1 MIWKKNFLEEKL
13 KKINGKGYGAYK
25 EIEGEY
31 DFGDYILSI
40 DRVQSDPFAPPS
52 KVRVILSRITVG
64 FGDKKWD
71 DSFKKIPLEDYL
83 IREFYKNLKKFNLRP
98 VGSGKS
104 GVIFID
110 VGGQEILE
118 RSAVVLGNNNIEVR
132 FRVGLPAKGRKI
144 ESKSAWKM
152 FFQIIPTIIKKSL
165 FMDSLDKDDL
175 LKFIQLYEEQ
185 EFIRSKLKE
194 KGLVAFIANGSILP
208 RESGVSDKPM
218 KRGAVPFK
226 SPNELEVEFDLPYSG
241 KIKGMGIPEGV
252 TLIVGGGYHG
262 KSTLL
267 KALERGVY
275 NHIPGDGREF
285 VITTKNAVKIRAEDG
300 RSITGVNITPFISN
314 LPLGIDTTFFSTQN
328 ASGSTSQA
336 ANIIEALEAGA
347 DLLLIDEDTSATN
360 FMIRDGRM
368 QKLVLKENEPIT
380 PFIDRVKEIYKN
392 FKVSTILVLGGS
404 GDYFDVAD
412 RVIML
417 KDYFP
422 FDVTKKAKE
431 IADEFKTYRQKE
443 NKSEFRV
450 LRRRVLKRE
459 SFVFLKNKKIKAKS
473 KDKILVGREELDLSF
488 LEQLVDESQTRT
500 IAAVFEFLSKFIQE
514 DKPLVDVI
522 DNILENIKIKRL
534 DFFKSKKDYPDN
546 LAIPR
551 KIEIIGAIN
560 RFRGLK
566 IA

>member
-1 MIWKKNFLEEKL
+1 MIWKKNLLEEKL
-13 KKINGKGYGAYK
+13 KRIDGRGYKAYK
-25 EIEGEY
+25 DLEGEY

-40 DRVQSDPFAPPS
+40 DHVQSDPFAPPS
-52 KVRVILSRITVG
+52 KVRAILNRTTAG

-71 DSFKKIPLEDYL
+71 DPLKRIPLEDYL
-83 IREFYKNLKKFNLRP
+83 VREFYKNLKKLNLKP

-104 GVIFID
+104 GLIFID

-118 RSAVVLGNNNIEVR
+118 RSAVVLGKEKLEVR
-132 FRVGLPAKGRKI
+132 FRIGLPARGRKI

-152 FFQIIPTIIKKSL
+152 FFQIIPPIIKKSL
-165 FMDSLDKDDL
+165 FIDSLNKKEL
-175 LKFIQLYEEQ
+175 LKFVQLYEEQ

-194 KGLVAFIANGSILP
+194 KGLVAFVANGSILP

-218 KRGAVPFK
+218 KEGAVAFK
-226 SPNELEVEFDLPYSG
+226 SPKELEVEFNLPYSG
-241 KIKGMGIPEGV
+241 KIKGMGVPEGV

-267 KALERGVY
+267 RALERGVY

-314 LPLGIDTTFFSTQN
+314 LPFGVDTTFFSTQN

-368 QKLVLKENEPIT
+368 QKLVSKENEPIT

-412 RVIML
+412 KVIML
-417 KDYFP
+417 KDYLP

-431 IADEFKTYRQKE
+431 IADEFKTYRQQE
-443 NKSEFRV
+443 RKSEFKV
-450 LRRRVLKRE
+450 LRKRVLKKE
-459 SFVFLKNKKIKAKS
+459 SFVFLKDKKIKVKS
-473 KDKILVGREELDLSF
+473 KDKILIGKEELDLSC

-500 IAAVFEFLSKFIQE
+500 IATVFEFLSKFRRKDE
-514 DKPLVDVI
+514 PLVEVI
-522 DNILENIKIKRL
+522 DEILENIKIKRL
-534 DFFKSKKDYPDN
+534 DFFKNKKAYPDN
-546 LAIPR
+546 LAMPR

-560 RFRGLK
+560 RFRRLK
-566 IA
+566 IG